1 MNCIPSS
8 QIPSLFTFRF
18 LKLNFRNYS
27 KLLIEWIWSLKYGI
41 LLHRENIVSFQFGCR
56 IMDECE
62 WVTTKKILKLRSNL
76 IAWQQTLLNTFHGRN
91 ILDQSKIRKWSG
103 FSIKWPRK
111 FVKFDAIFLGYFRA
125 DFHKRSVISKLRS
138 STADFSRP
146 KGISP
151 DEPQRRAWGS
161 LVCS

>member
-1 MNCIPSS
+1 MSSVLLSDKHTRVLRIYCLYLNCIPSS

-103 FSIKWPRK
+103 F
-111 FVKFDAIFLGYFRA
+111 
-125 DFHKRSVISKLRS
+125 FHKVTQKIRQVWCH
-138 STADFSRP
+138 FSWLFP
-146 KGISP
+146 S
-151 DEPQRRAWGS
+151 WFS
-161 LVCS
+161 